1 MNLLLALLL
10 CAQDP
15 APAPV
20 KPKPAATADQDSDK
34 KDKDK
39 EVVVIGQRRESDI
52 LDVPS
57 GVTLITAEQ
66 IRASG
71 ASNIVEVVQKQTGF
85 FSSGPGKGAADQ
97 TLDLRGYNNGAG
109 NGQRTLVLVDG
120 RKTNSVAGSS
130 TDWASIP
137 LDNIER
143 IEITRGPAAALYG
156 DTALAGAINIITKK
170 GGKQTTGKVSLAGG
184 NWDTFHGSAS
194 ASGPGEGGFFDA
206 FVAGDSTQGY
216 RDHQNYQGG
225 DFAFRFDL
233 PLTTSLNGNI
243 KIGHHG
249 DTRQRAGSLSQSD
262 IDQFGRRA
270 SVLAGSPSEFRGI
283 VDFVDVGV
291 DETTDG
297 YGKFSAFFNYTG
309 TNSSSAQHF
318 VGGDFYVDDRSGI
331 ALLQPK
337 HVGTWKIFG
346 RDATFT
352 TGMDLSYEDAHSAS
366 RAVFG
371 PPPPS
376 NQRTSYVRRLIG
388 AYENIEYRPIDQLIL
403 SGGARYD
410 RALLNL
416 DTDFPDGSGGTKEMR
431 DFDQISPMAG
441 VTVRVTEEVSFY
453 ASYGR
458 PFKYPTRD
466 ELIGFT
472 ASAPDLLPERSTSY
486 EGGVRAV
493 VPKWGSGS
501 VTVYRMK
508 VNDEIYFDPTFA
520 VPPFGFGTNVNVP
533 QVTHQGIESE
543 IRVTPC
549 DFIELF
555 ATHTLNR
562 AEITQDQDPANV
574 GNKYP
579 VTPELS
585 GSVGGTVRYRGLAF
599 TLLGR
604 YVGERLLIGD
614 FANTQPT
621 LPSYWLMDARVAYTY
636 NLFTGFASVY
646 NLADRMVI
654 DNGGVSFTGNR
665 YNPAPGRSFLVGG
678 EVSF

>member
-15 APAPV
+15 APA
-20 KPKPAATADQDSDK
+20 KKEDDK
-34 KDKDK
+34 KTEK
-39 EVVVIGQRRESDI
+39 EVVIIGQRRESDI
-52 LDVPS
+52 LDVAS
-57 GVTLITAEQ
+57 GVTVVTAEQ
-66 IRASG
+66 IRTSG
-71 ASNIVEVVQKQTGF
+71 ATNIVEVVQKQTGF
-85 FSSGPGKGAADQ
+85 FSAGPGKGAADQ
-97 TLDLRGYNNGAG
+97 TMDLRGYNNGAG
-109 NGQRTLVLVDG
+109 NGQRTLILVDG
-120 RKTNSVAGSS
+120 RKTNSVVGSS
-130 TDWASIP
+130 TDWAAIP

-156 DTALAGAINIITKK
+156 DTALAGAVNIITKK
-170 GGKQTTGKVSLAGG
+170 GSSKTAVKASIAGG
-184 NWDTFHGSAS
+184 SWDTFRGSAS
-194 ASGPGEGGFFDA
+194 VNGPAGGGFFDA
-206 FVAGDSTQGY
+206 FVAGESTQGY

-225 DFAFRFDL
+225 DFTARYDL
-233 PLTTSLNGNI
+233 PLTTSLNGNV
-243 KIGHHG
+243 KFGHHG
-249 DTRQRAGSLSQSD
+249 DTRQRAGSLSQAD
-262 IDQFGRRA
+262 IDQYGRRA
-270 SVLAGSPSEFRGI
+270 SVLAGSPSEFRGT
-283 VDFVDVGV
+283 VDFVDAGL
-291 DETTDG
+291 DQSTDG
-297 YGKFSAFFNYTG
+297 YGRFSLFFNYTA
-309 TNSSSAQHF
+309 TNSSSASHSTF
-318 VGGDFYVDDRSGI
+318 GDFYVDDRSGVS
-331 ALLQPK
+331 LLQPK

-352 TGMDLSYEDAHSAS
+352 TGLDLSYEEAHSAS
-366 RAVFG
+366 RFVFA

-410 RALLNL
+410 RALFNL
-416 DTDFPDGSGGTKEMR
+416 DTDFPDGTGGTKEIR

-441 VTVRVTEEVSFY
+441 ITLRVTEEVSFY

-472 ASAPDLLPERSTSY
+472 ASAPDLQPERSTSY

-501 VTVYRMK
+501 VTLYRMK
-508 VNDEIYFDPTFA
+508 VDDEIYFDPTFA

-549 DFIELF
+549 EFFELF
-555 ATHTLNR
+555 ATHTFNR
-562 AEITQDQDPANV
+562 AEITQDQNPANV

-585 GSVGGTVRYRGLAF
+585 GTVGGTVRYKGLAF

-614 FANTQPT
+614 FDNTQPP
-621 LPSYWLMDARVAYTY
+621 LPSYWLMDARLAYTY
-636 NLFTGFASVY
+636 TLFTGYVSVY

-654 DNGGVSFTGNR
+654 DNGGVTFTGNR
-665 YNPAPGRSFLVGG
+665 YNPAPGRSVLVGG